1 MLKHIKHQ
9 ALFLGFSAI
18 TAAQAFAQEQPD
30 GVRALPFG
38 DGALVAA
45 AAACGVALVWLAS
58 RKK

>member
-18 TAAQAFAQEQPD
+18 TAAQAFAQAQD
-30 GVRALPFG
+30 GVRPLPFG
-38 DGALVAA
+38 DGSVIAVAV
-45 AAACGVALVWLAS
+45 ACGVGLVWLAR